1 MYIYQ
6 LTLPLTHSHTST
18 SAVSHSSVRV
28 CYLDLA
34 GSLDV
39 VDGVESLLHRLPQSH
54 NAVIPQDQNLRV
66 TKSTPDPKPH
76 SVFLYFRAAWN

>member
-1 MYIYQ
+1 M
-6 LTLPLTHSHTST
+6 
-18 SAVSHSSVRV
+18 

-54 NAVIPQDQNLRV
+54 NAMISQHQDLNIDIHVGKIAQFIWFPSATVRQGG
-66 TKSTPDPKPH
+66 TKSYG
-76 SVFLYFRAAWN
+76 SFNN